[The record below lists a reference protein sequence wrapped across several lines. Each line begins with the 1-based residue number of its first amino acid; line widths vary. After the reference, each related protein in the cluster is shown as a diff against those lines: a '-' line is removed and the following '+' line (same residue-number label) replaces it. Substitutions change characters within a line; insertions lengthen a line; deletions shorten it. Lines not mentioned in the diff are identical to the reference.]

1 MRIKEVIGNVK
12 SWIKGKL
19 INDTILDEYFEW
31 WCDEEKDYTYGDED
45 ELYEYI
51 DELIENI
58 NGMFKLN
65 DGYNPNGSSLA
76 EGFQVD
82 FDEMMEEAMEYA
94 EGDWDDED
102 KFGFSKNFAH
112 SLDNPF
118 VNTDGYMWIPISEA
132 VEELLGNDARK
143 LEGIEGTVGQ
153 KIMLGFLMQG
163 NDGVLD
169 PIYVYHSF

>member
-1 MRIKEVIGNVK
+1 MRIREVISNVK
-12 SWIKGKL
+12 NWIKGKL
-19 INDTILDEYFEW
+19 IHDTILDEYFEE
-31 WCDEEKDYTYGDED
+31 WCEDRGFLSDDED

-51 DELIENI
+51 DELTEELY
-58 NGMFKLN
+58 GMFKIN
-65 DGYNPNGSSLA
+65 EGYNPNGSFLA

-82 FDEMMEEAMEYA
+82 FDDMMDEVMEYA

-102 KFGFSKNFAH
+102 KFGFSKNLAH

-118 VNTDGYMWIPISEA
+118 ANTDGYMWIPICEA
-132 VEELLGNDARK
+132 VETLLGNDARK
-143 LEGIEGTVGQ
+143 LAGIEGTVGQ

-163 NDGVLD
+163 NDGGLD

>member
-1 MRIKEVIGNVK
+1 MIINEVIGNVK
-12 SWIKGKL
+12 NWIKGKL

-31 WCDEEKDYTYGDED
+31 WCDDRGFLDGDED

-51 DELIENI
+51 DELTEELY
-58 NGMFKLN
+58 GMFKLN
-65 DGYNPNGSSLA
+65 EGYNPNGSSLA
-76 EGFQVD
+76 EGYQVD
-82 FDEMMEEAMEYA
+82 FEEMMDEVMEYA

-102 KFGFSKNFAH
+102 KFGFSKTLAH

-118 VNTDGYMWIPISEA
+118 ANTDGYRWIPICEA
-132 VEELLGNDARK
+132 VETLLGNDARK

-163 NDGVLD
+163 NDGGLD
-169 PIYVYHSF
+169 PTYVYHSF

>member
-1 MRIKEVIGNVK
+1 MTIREVIGNVK

-19 INDTILDEYFEW
+19 IHDTILDEYFEW
-31 WCDEEKDYTYGDED
+31 WCDDRGFIDGDED

-51 DELIENI
+51 DELIEELY
-58 NGMFKLN
+58 GMFKLN

-82 FDEMMEEAMEYA
+82 FDEMMESSMEYS

-102 KFGFSKNFAH
+102 KFGFSKNLAH

-118 VNTDGYMWIPISEA
+118 ANTDGYMCMPICEA
-132 VEELLGNDARK
+132 VEALLGNDARK
-143 LEGIEGTVGQ
+143 LEEIEGTVGQ
-153 KIMLGFLMQG
+153 KIVLGFLMQG
-163 NDGVLD
+163 NDGGLD